1 MLITSVIDYPFF
13 VRLFSL
19 LLLCALAVDSQS
31 PEVEPKRTFT
41 HEHTVQTYSVW
52 NVVPRWDGGLLVAY
66 YGNDSNGPVIYTTD
80 REGRRNDMLF
90 TLDKP
95 AGIRIE
101 NYGAA
106 ASPSG
111 EIAVIGTA
119 YTSPLTAFVA
129 RIAPDHKNQIVTG
142 VWPYRPR
149 AVTFA
154 PDGTLWTVG
163 YLTDEDNTRVIAY
176 NVLRRFDSSGNLL
189 TSVNLRVRSKAG
201 ITYLRASRDR
211 VGWFTEKN
219 EYIEFSLDGSELARY
234 EGPPGLY
241 EGPPGNDRYQITG
254 VALSDTDD
262 VVATRF
268 SVKQR
273 AGVQDKL
280 EILLLDRNARKWIPV
295 ALSDGLPEW
304 AQALGFDGTTLVI
317 SSHNGELSF
326 FETK

>member
-1 MLITSVIDYPFF
+1 MSGVIDYPFF

-19 LLLCALAVDSQS
+19 LLLCAFAVDSQS

-52 NVVPRWDGGLLVAY
+52 HEVPRWDGGLLIAY
-66 YGNDSNGPVIYTTD
+66 DGNHSRGPVIYTID
-80 REGRRNDMLF
+80 REGKRDDTLF
-90 TLDKP
+90 TFDNA
-95 AGIRIE
+95 AGINIG
-101 NYGAA
+101 NYGAV

-111 EIAVIGTA
+111 EIAVIGSA
-119 YTSPLTAFVA
+119 YASAPFRTFIA
-129 RIAPDHKNQIVTG
+129 RIAPDRKTQIVTP
-142 VWPYRPR
+142 VWPYCPI

-154 PDGTLWTVG
+154 PDVILFTIS
-163 YLTDEDNTRVIAY
+163 YLKDEDNTREIAY
-176 NVLRRFDSSGNLL
+176 SVLRRFDPSGKLFS
-189 TSVNLRVRSKAG
+189 SVNLRVRSRAYG
-201 ITYLRASRDR
+201 GYLRASRDR

-254 VALSDTDD
+254 VALSDADE

-273 AGVQDKL
+273 QGVQDKL
-280 EILLLDRNARKWIPV
+280 EILLLDRNARKWISV
-295 ALSDGLPEW
+295 ALSNGTPEW
-304 AQALGFDGTTLVI
+304 TQALGFDGTTLVM

-326 FETK
+326 FKTK